1 MPFGPYDNSPLI
13 AELYDHTPIYA
24 ARADI
29 PFYVD
34 CARQAGGK
42 VLELGC
48 GTGRIV
54 IPTATAGC
62 EVVGVDA
69 SVNMLAR
76 CREKLARRPAAVQ
89 KRARLVQGSMTDF
102 NLDERFALITAPFR
116 SFHHLL
122 HAEEQLDCLRAV
134 HRHLAPGGRF
144 VLDFFHTNPIYLHDP
159 SFREEREEFGEVQ
172 LPDGRSF
179 RRAWRIAAYRRAEQ
193 INEIEFIYYVTHA
206 DGTKER
212 IVEPFPL
219 RYFFRFEVEH
229 LLARAGFR
237 LAALYGDFDRSPLR
251 DDSPEMIFVAEKE
264 GTSGPKGPD

>member
-1 MPFGPYDNSPLI
+1 MERFGPYDDNPLV

-34 CARQAGGK
+34 CARLADGK

-48 GTGRIV
+48 GTGRV
-54 IPTATAGC
+54 LIPTAAAGY
-62 EVVGVDA
+62 EVVGLDA

-76 CREKLARRPAAVQ
+76 CREKLERQPTAAQ
-89 KRARLVQGSMTDF
+89 KRARLVPGSMTEF
-102 NLDERFALITAPFR
+102 NLEDRFALVTAPFR
-116 SFHHLL
+116 SFQHLL
-122 HAEEQLDCLRAV
+122 HAEDQLRCLRAV
-134 HRHLAPGGRF
+134 HRHLVPGGRL
-144 VLDFFHTNPIYLHDP
+144 VLDCFHTNPIYLHEP
-159 SFREEREEFGEVQ
+159 AFREEREEFGEVT
-172 LPDGRSF
+172 LSDGRSF

-206 DGTKER
+206 DGSKER

-219 RYFFRFEVEH
+219 RYFFRFEIEH
-229 LLARAGFR
+229 LLARTGFR
-237 LAALYGDFDRSPLR
+237 LSALYGDFDRSPLR

-264 GTSGPKGPD
+264 SQGGTR

>member
-1 MPFGPYDNSPLI
+1 MERHGLYDNNPLV

-34 CARQAGGK
+34 CARQANGK
-42 VLELGC
+42 ALELGC
-48 GTGRIV
+48 GTGRIL
-54 IPTATAGC
+54 IPTAAAGC
-62 EVVGVDA
+62 EVVGLDA
-69 SVNMLAR
+69 SANMLAR
-76 CREKLARRPAAVQ
+76 CRTKLDRQPTAVQ

-102 NLDERFALITAPFR
+102 NLEESFALVTAPFR
-116 SFHHLL
+116 SLQHLL
-122 HAEEQLDCLRAV
+122 RAEDQLQCLRAV
-134 HRHLAPGGRF
+134 HRHLGPGGRLVF
-144 VLDFFHTNPIYLHDP
+144 DVFHPNPRYLHDP
-159 SFREEREEFGEVQ
+159 EYLEEREEFGEVS

-193 INEIEFIYYVTHA
+193 INEIEFIYYLTHP

-219 RYFFRFEVEH
+219 RYFYRYELEH

-237 LAALYGDFDRSPLR
+237 VAALYGDFDRSPLQ
-251 DDSPEMIFVAEKE
+251 DDSAEMIFVAEKD
-264 GTSGPKGPD
+264 S